1 MTAPSRNCGGS
12 IGGLLTQYGVAF
24 VVTVVKKDHEIA
36 TCQGAG
42 SRQPPRIDPYVMP
55 ATCGSTLT
63 PDPVQIPVCGVSF
76 ELALLFLELGDPR
89 MHAISVAT
97 PRSSLPLVNLLR
109 FINNPFAERPQP

>member
-1 MTAPSRNCGGS
+1 MKSQPVKVPVHANPL
-12 IGGLLTQYGVAF
+12 GLIL
-24 VVTVVKKDHEIA
+24 
-36 TCQGAG
+36 
-42 SRQPPRIDPYVMP
+42 YVMP